1 MPASGDAPLSCGVL
15 FNRPVTLPHVR
26 NPRLLSHL
34 ALLTLFSTGAW
45 AQSSPPRTYDALTP
59 TAEIVPV
66 MCGAPAPYS
75 LIPRPLPAGVG
86 GRVAFYLAEYDKQ
99 GNVLQA
105 RGLGNVRELH
115 PVASANKGFLI
126 EAAFRDVDKG
136 LIGLSEKIT
145 TTQANQSIEAFPAG
159 TNTFQHLALRAIQGS
174 DNTASDIVLLRYGSE
189 KFSRLIKQ
197 RSPCTTFLLTSKAQW
212 AAQGGLLSSVLGPD
226 VVAGTARYASLPFE
240 ERLTVA
246 QRLIREAQTFTG
258 RQVQVPLEQW
268 FRSPQYTPL
277 VDMNL
282 QYTSTAKALADLAAR
297 TYDGQNLG
305 RTRPLYRQIMATGCC
320 RPRQP
325 AFKTAY
331 WAAKAGSGWRILT
344 LTGYVEMPDGRRFA
358 YAYLNDLTV
367 VQDDPELEKQIRPVV
382 AWIERTLGDMVRN

>member
-1 MPASGDAPLSCGVL
+1 M
-15 FNRPVTLPHVR
+15 
-26 NPRLLSHL
+26 L
-34 ALLTLFSTGAW
+34 ALLTVFSSGAW
-45 AQSSPPRTYDALTP
+45 AQTSPPRPSDALTL

-66 MCGAPAPYS
+66 MCGVAAPYS
-75 LIPRPLPAGVG
+75 LITRPLPAGVG
-86 GRVAFYLAEYDKQ
+86 GRVAFYLAEYDRQ

-126 EAAFRDVDKG
+126 EAAFREVDKG
-136 LIGLSEKIT
+136 LISLNEKLT
-145 TTQANQSIEAFPAG
+145 TTPANQSIEAFPAG

-174 DNTASDIVLLRYGSE
+174 DNTASDIVLLRYGPE
-189 KFSRLIKQ
+189 KFSRLIRQ

-212 AAQGGLLSSVLGPD
+212 AAQAGLLSSVLGD
-226 VVAGTARYASLPFE
+226 EVVAGTARYAALPFE
-240 ERLTVA
+240 ERLAVA
-246 QRLIREAQTFTG
+246 QRLIQEAQIFTG
-258 RQVQVPLEQW
+258 RQVQLPLERW

-305 RTRPLYRQIMATGCC
+305 KTRSLYRQIMATGCC
-320 RPRQP
+320 RPKQP

-344 LTGYVEMPDGRRFA
+344 LTGYIEMPDGRRFA
-358 YAYLNDLTV
+358 YAYLNDLTI
-367 VQDDPELEKQIRPVV
+367 VQDDSELERQIRPVV
-382 AWIERTLGDMVRN
+382 GWIERTLGDIVRND